1 MVLYRYEIY
10 FLQTERDRKS
20 YTNLGIF
27 SLLDMHYKT
36 ATRTQSVVSNDSGH
50 GSGNELDAKPSTP
63 VKLRRH
69 EKYGI
74 VSDYYDAL
82 LLV

>member
-1 MVLYRYEIY
+1 MKYIFCRQKGIE
-10 FLQTERDRKS
+10 
-20 YTNLGIF
+20 NLIPILEFF